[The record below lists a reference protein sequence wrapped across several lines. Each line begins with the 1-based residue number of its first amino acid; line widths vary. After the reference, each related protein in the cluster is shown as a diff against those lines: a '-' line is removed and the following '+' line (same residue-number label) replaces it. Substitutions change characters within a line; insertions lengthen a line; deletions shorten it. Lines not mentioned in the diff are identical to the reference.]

1 MRSVVERLD
10 KKACL
15 FAVFLGVVCSVGLFC
30 SLTAEIT
37 GDNSPG
43 ILWKNDV
50 MVFCADAL
58 LLSSPL
64 TVCGRG

>member
-15 FAVFLGVVCSVGLFC
+15 FAVFLGVMCSVGLFC

-43 ILWKNDV
+43 IL
-50 MVFCADAL
+50 
-58 LLSSPL
+58 
-64 TVCGRG
+64 

>member
-50 MVFCADAL
+50 MVFARTL
-58 LLSSPL
+58 YYSL
-64 TVCGRG
+64 R